1 MTQVPDKVRR
11 AADSAP
17 RAGWAAR
24 RFGPIH
30 AIGALA
36 RFDFGQP
43 LQYAVAAQDGDARD
57 QVLGQAEQARRAVEE
72 RSGSARVAGRI
83 LGPRE
88 AQDMAGERKDRA
100 GGGVGQRDH
109 GRARSAADRASS
121 SVAAA

>member
-57 QVLGQAEQARRAVEE
+57 QVLGQAEQARAVEE

-83 LGPRE
+83 LGR
-88 AQDMAGERKDRA
+88 AKRRTWRGERKDRA

-109 GRARSAADRASS
+109 GRAAAADRASS